1 MPRSAQR
8 IAALLGWVGVAVLA
22 GRLPAH
28 ASGLEPYQMMRSLQV
43 VQDRIA
49 DGDHAALPMQ
59 TKLLNIIDAR
69 LRNAPR
75 EAYSDARNL
84 NALLAY
90 ASSGGNPSTIRDVFA
105 TLSLEGDMRAI
116 ADGLLSYALGDHAR
130 ARAALGGVSPLDLPP
145 AVGAPL
151 GLVSGSLLMRDTPL
165 RALQLFDETRLV
177 APGTLLEE
185 AALRRTLDATAI
197 LGDAERFTRAARQ
210 YVTRF
215 IHSPYASQFAES
227 LVAGIVTMRDKI
239 DLDEVAQIADRM
251 SNEQARVIYL
261 RIARQAAI
269 DGHDG
274 LLAFASEQAAKK
286 PSDPQQAE
294 PLDPRAVL
302 YASAASVTK
311 ENVTEVLETLRS
323 IDEKRLSASDKE
335 LLRAAKAIARS
346 VIEPPVITVE
356 AERAAE
362 PPMLGNSGQITPA
375 TAATLAPATDDE
387 ASFVQ
392 SAREKLEAVDRL
404 LEAKR

>member
-1 MPRSAQR
+1 M
-8 IAALLGWVGVAVLA
+8 
-22 GRLPAH
+22 
-28 ASGLEPYQMMRSLQV
+28 
-43 VQDRIA
+43 
-49 DGDHAALPMQ
+49 
-59 TKLLNIIDAR
+59 
-69 LRNAPR
+69 
-75 EAYSDARNL
+75 
-84 NALLAY
+84 
-90 ASSGGNPSTIRDVFA
+90 
-105 TLSLEGDMRAI
+105 
-116 ADGLLSYALGDHAR
+116 SYALGDHAR

-227 LVAGIVTMRDKI
+227 LVAGIVTMRDTI

-274 LLAFASEQAAKK
+274 LLAFASVQAAKK

-362 PPMLGNSGQITPA
+362 PAVLGDSGQITPA
-375 TAATLAPATDDE
+375 TAATEAAATDNE